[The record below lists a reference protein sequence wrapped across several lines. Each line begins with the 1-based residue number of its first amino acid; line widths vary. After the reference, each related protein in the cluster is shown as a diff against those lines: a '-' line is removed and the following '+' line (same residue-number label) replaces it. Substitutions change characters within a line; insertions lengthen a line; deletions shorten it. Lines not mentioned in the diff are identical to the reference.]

1 MQKRALIVD
10 EDRRTSNIVEGVLN
24 SMGIESLI
32 VAKTAEAMEEILRG
46 RFLVAFFDLHL
57 TVPNGLDLMRRL
69 RDSPLNAT
77 TPVIILSSDLRPKAM
92 TEGFQ
97 AGATFFLYKPVERDC
112 LHRLVRA
119 THSSMELK
127 LLRRTRR
134 VPLSSKIQLYFR
146 GQEFSGETINA
157 SLEGLLIKAASALPI
172 GSSIDMHL
180 HLAKNAPPISASGS
194 IVRLGTN
201 GEMGIHLARMKAHES
216 QRLEEFLLPF
226 IPPLQNSP
234 L

>member
-10 EDRRTSNIVEGVLN
+10 EDLRTSNIVESVLT

-32 VAKTAEAMEEILRG
+32 VARTAEAMDEIQHG
-46 RFLVAFFDLHL
+46 RFLVAFLDLHM
-57 TVPNGLDLMRRL
+57 TVPNGVDLMRRL
-69 RDSPLNAT
+69 RDSPLNAN
-77 TPVIILSSDLRPKAM
+77 TPVIILSSDPRPKAM

-97 AGATFFLYKPVERDC
+97 AGATFFLYKPVEKEC

-134 VPLSSKIQLYFR
+134 VPLTSKIQLYFR
-146 GQEFSGETINA
+146 GQEFHGETINA
-157 SLEGLLIKAASALPI
+157 SLEGLLIKAPRALPI
-172 GSSIDMHL
+172 GSSVDMHL
-180 HLAKNAPPISASGS
+180 HLAKNAPPITATGS
-194 IVRLGTN
+194 VVRHGTN
-201 GEMGIHLARMKAHES
+201 GEMGIHLARMQAHES

-226 IPPLQNSP
+226 IPQT
-234 L
+234 